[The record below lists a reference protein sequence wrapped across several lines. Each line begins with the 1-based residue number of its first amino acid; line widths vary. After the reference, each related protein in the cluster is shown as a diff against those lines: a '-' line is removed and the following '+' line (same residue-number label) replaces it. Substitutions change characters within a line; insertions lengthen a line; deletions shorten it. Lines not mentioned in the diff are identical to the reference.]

1 MRMAT
6 FGEDLKMSKI
16 KIRITYRKLFIL
28 FMLLTYLK
36 PYNAVLVPWINTTYQ
51 GLKVLLTLSLIV
63 LFVVKRR
70 RLSIFAIRG
79 GIFLLIWGISM
90 LYNTHSLGNAFQVI
104 LSVVGIFML
113 IDYYEWSDTLLR
125 DFLNCIAVI
134 TKLYFVLNTVTVIT
148 QKPLFGEIQVHY
160 LRYFLGGDNYWAF
173 ILIPLCGLIFL
184 NDIFTEKHIR
194 KSTWVFAL
202 MGFFDLTYQCS
213 VAGMVAYG
221 IYLIYM
227 VFINYPAVR
236 KLFKIRNAVVVGIIL
251 VLIATQLDVNRVFG
265 PLLNLF
271 GKTGF
276 NSRETIWSLAINLI
290 KKKWLIGYGYLT
302 TDQINSYMLYGAD
315 HAHNIVLELLMD
327 CGLVGTA
334 AFAWWLYSAVG
345 IKKRLYKDRGIQI
358 LQGCMV
364 AFLVCSIFDFYP
376 HLIYMYLFISV
387 AALYKYSLYEREWLK
402 SRLYIQSKT
411 ASWDMSN
418 GQRI

>member
-1 MRMAT
+1 MMRV
-6 FGEDLKMSKI
+6 
-16 KIRITYRKLFIL
+16 KIRIIYRKLFIL
-28 FMLLTYLK
+28 FLLLTYLK
-36 PYNAVLVPWINTTYQ
+36 PYNAVLIPWINSTYQ
-51 GLKVLLTLSLIV
+51 GLKVLFTLGLIMQ
-63 LFVVKRR
+63 FVVKRR
-70 RLSIFAIRG
+70 RLSKFTIFG
-79 GIFLLIWGISM
+79 GVFLLIWVISM
-90 LYNTHSLGNAFQVI
+90 LYNTHSLGDAFQVM

-113 IDYYEWSDTLLR
+113 IDYYKWSDIFLR

-134 TKLYFVLNTVTVIT
+134 TKLYFVLNTVTVVT

-202 MGFFDLTYQCS
+202 MGFFDLAYQFS

-227 VFINYPAVR
+227 LLINYPAVR
-236 KLFKIRNAVVVGIIL
+236 KLFKIRNAVVVGVIL
-251 VLIATQLDVNRVFG
+251 VLIATQLDVNPVFG
-265 PLLNLF
+265 SLLNLF
-271 GKTGF
+271 GKKGF

-302 TDQINSYMLYGAD
+302 TDQINSYVLYGTD

-327 CGLVGTA
+327 CGVTGTA
-334 AFAWWLYSAVG
+334 AFTWWLYFAVG
-345 IKKRLYKDRGIQI
+345 IKRRFYKDRGIQI
-358 LQGCMV
+358 LQGCMM

-387 AALYKYSLYEREWLK
+387 VALYKHSLYEREGLK
-402 SRLYIQSKT
+402 SRLYMQAKT
-411 ASWDMSN
+411 A
-418 GQRI
+418 